1 MNTRRSGLDD
11 DPIRQ
16 RICAVVDSIS
26 RGSTASYGQVAQEA
40 GLPRRARLVGRV
52 LSELPTGSK
61 LPWHRV
67 VNASGRISLRG
78 AAAREQRRRLRA
90 EGVRVDASGRAH
102 PPARGTV

>member
-1 MNTRRSGLDD
+1 MTTIRSGLDD

-16 RICAVVDSIS
+16 RIQAIVDSIP
-26 RGSTASYGQVAQEA
+26 RGTTLSYGEVAREA

-52 LSELPTGSK
+52 LSELPAGST

-90 EGVRVDASGRAH
+90 DGVRVDASGRAT
-102 PPARGTV
+102 PAVRSTV